1 MKRKRKIKKYR
12 SLADVRVA
20 NVLKRVVQGLS
31 IHCEELQELH
41 KAMSEVVMT
50 HEQFAN
56 LRLECYLETKEEY
69 EAKQKTQ

>member
-1 MKRKRKIKKYR
+1 MKRKRRIKKSR

-31 IHCEELQELH
+31 VQCEELQELH
-41 KAMSEVVMT
+41 KAMSKVVMT
-50 HEQFAN
+50 HKQFAN
-56 LRLECYLETKEEY
+56 LWRECYLETKEEY

>member
-1 MKRKRKIKKYR
+1 MKRKRRIKKSR

-31 IHCEELQELH
+31 VQCEGLQELH
-41 KAMSEVVMT
+41 KAMSKVVMA

-56 LRLECYLETKEEY
+56 LWREFYLETKEEY
-69 EAKQKTQ
+69 EAKQKTR